1 MSADTASLDDD
12 LLLNLLNDS
21 SSQDYDTLKHSAWT
35 RDYLARLTTLPL
47 DSLLAEPDQLRA
59 EQTQM
64 QHDAQ
69 QLAFQDYPAFLHSH
83 TCRKQV
89 DTTLDDLD
97 AHLHQFV
104 AAVPGL
110 QQACQTF
117 SETAASIVDDRRK
130 ALHVLEHQN
139 VLVDLLEIPQLME
152 TCVWNGYYSEA
163 MDLASHARLLVVRYP
178 VPIVQSIQKQV
189 QQSADLMLVQ
199 LLAHLRRPIKLA
211 AAMNVIGH
219 LRRMDAFE
227 TETEL
232 RVIFLR
238 CRHDFLMQRL
248 DRIKVTENA
257 FEYLKRYVDIMREQ
271 MFEIATHYTS
281 VFSQHEQQT
290 IMILSD
296 YMVQL
301 IGHMRT
307 TLEHHLTTIDDTS
320 ALASLLTQ
328 LQYCGMSLGRIGL
341 DFRHMFV
348 TVFEDTVRPLILRW
362 IDSATEELVANIAK
376 ATLTPSAWMSASKL
390 SQHQSYSHTTT
401 TATTKRFQPP
411 MLLVDYPP
419 LAVFTNAILSTL
431 NALRL
436 IPAANLLRSVQSHLD
451 ACFLE
456 IGSALKQYADQIM
469 RDLPDEVVIVH
480 AFTSTY
486 VRCCVPYLRS
496 CLLDGIYSEIRQH
509 DEGLEDKDL
518 ETLLEAHLPPPDLP
532 GEDTKQVNE
541 ETTHDEKITQEE
553 ATDPKEGAKEEV
565 ESIQQ
570 IRKEET
576 EGDEGSSP
584 QREIDI
590 DNEAGDMDK
599 MSNPMPTKDGQL
611 DKADALEVASP
622 EEVTE
627 SENAAEQSTTS
638 PEGQNRASPSKV
650 PTVSQVSSDDPPKS
664 ASNPSS
670 TEPQS
675 TSDTPP
681 SPPQQETGSPPDE
694 NDKD

>member
-12 LLLNLLNDS
+12 LLLNLLNDP
-21 SSQDYDTLKHSAWT
+21 SSQDHDVLKNSAWT

-47 DSLLAEPDQLRA
+47 EALLAEPDQLRA

-104 AAVPGL
+104 GTVPGL
-110 QQACQTF
+110 QQACQNF
-117 SETAASIVDDRRK
+117 SETAASIVEDRRK

-152 TCVWNGYYSEA
+152 TCVWNGYYAEA
-163 MDLASHARLLVVRYP
+163 MDLASHARLLAVRYP

-257 FEYLKRYVDIMREQ
+257 FEYLKRYIDIMREQ

-301 IGHMRT
+301 IGHMKS
-307 TLEHHLTTIDDTS
+307 TLEHHLGAIDDTS

-348 TVFEDTVRPLILRW
+348 AAFEDTVRTLVLRW

-376 ATLTPSAWMSASKL
+376 ATLSPSAWMSASKL
-390 SQHQSYSHTTT
+390 SQHQSYNPTTT
-401 TATTKRFQPP
+401 TTKRFQPP

-419 LAVFTNAILSTL
+419 LAVFTNAILSTF

-436 IPAANLLRSVQSHLD
+436 IPPANLLRSVQSHLD

-456 IGSALKQYADQIM
+456 IGSALKQYADQIT

-496 CLLDGIYSEIRQH
+496 CLLDGIYSELRQH

-532 GEDTKQVNE
+532 EEEAKQEGAPPEQPIESKEESKEERNE
-541 ETTHDEKITQEE
+541 EEDSIRRTQEE
-553 ATDPKEGAKEEV
+553 
-565 ESIQQ
+565 
-570 IRKEET
+570 ET
-576 EGDEGSSP
+576 ASDEGRKTQQEPDTETKQDQANKVSDSRTVEDSHP
-584 QREIDI
+584 
-590 DNEAGDMDK
+590 DK
-599 MSNPMPTKDGQL
+599 TGGEDSRD
-611 DKADALEVASP
+611 
-622 EEVTE
+622 E
-627 SENAAEQSTTS
+627 SENAVEESSSDPAGQDKASLSKEST
-638 PEGQNRASPSKV
+638 A
-650 PTVSQVSSDDPPKS
+650 SQVPNEEPAKLASD
-664 ASNPSS
+664 PSS
-670 TEPQS
+670 TESPPA
-675 TSDTPP
+675 SDTPLH
-681 SPPQQETGSPPDE
+681 PPQKETDSPH
-694 NDKD
+694 